1 MKIVLSAILTC
12 LLLSSCSTFHQGK
25 NFSMTIKMD
34 SALAATKQKVYLYE
48 SIGNEWSIL
57 DSALI
62 CNNKKKVKL
71 EGKIPFQ
78 YQVNITF
85 EKEGPV
91 KMPIIVTPKDK
102 ITIKLSAKSI
112 TDYNEYRID
121 IPNKSA
127 HHEYYEHLKY
137 NRKLR
142 IGKRNLIEMLS
153 SDSLKA
159 TKKKEIKDSIEIYN
173 SEIKRMYE
181 SLVLSNNPFNAN
193 NALIFLSIDYHCID
207 KYKDYLLKKFP
218 DYPPI
223 KESYELF
230 DYPKLSPKSK
240 IIEVKIKNIQSAR
253 REVKSNKKDTV
264 SANKGDTLSIMLHKD
279 DGSSESLNK
288 YRGKYVL
295 VEFWASWCAP
305 CLRAMPKLIE
315 AKNKFAHGLSTGQ
328 KQRILIARAVYK
340 NPEYIFLDEATNS
353 LDANNERAIMDKLN
367 VFLSGRTA
375 IIIAHRLSTV
385 RNADNIVVLQQGK
398 IKEQGTH
405 RELIN
410 QKGIYYNLVK
420 NQLDV

>member
-315 AKNKFAHGLSTGQ
+315 AKNKFAHDLEICAITLDKSKLPWINSIRNNHLSMMHHYVGINSDGQ
-328 KQRILIARAVYK
+328 MFKDIFALGMQGIPQNYLLGTDGKIITK
-340 NPEYIFLDEATNS
+340 NIYGDELMN
-353 LDANNERAIMDKLN
+353 KLN
-367 VFLSGRTA
+367 
-375 IIIAHRLSTV
+375 
-385 RNADNIVVLQQGK
+385 
-398 IKEQGTH
+398 
-405 RELIN
+405 ELIS
-410 QKGIYYNLVK
+410 K
-420 NQLDV
+420 

>member
-1 MKIVLSAILTC
+1 MKIVLSAILAC

-25 NFSMTIKMD
+25 NFSVTIKMD
-34 SALAATKQKVYLYE
+34 SGLAATKQKVYLYE
-48 SIGNEWSIL
+48 LIGNEWSIL
-57 DSALI
+57 DSTLI
-62 CNNKKKVKL
+62 CNNKKKFKL
-71 EGKIPFQ
+71 EGETPFQ

-91 KMPIIVTPKDK
+91 KMPIIVTPRDK
-102 ITIKLSAKSI
+102 IKIKLFAKSI

-142 IGKRNLIEMLS
+142 IGKRNLINMLS

-181 SLVLSNNPFNAN
+181 SFVLSNNPFNAN
-193 NALIFLSIDYHCID
+193 NALIFLSIDYHCAG

-218 DYPPI
+218 DYTPI

-230 DYPKLSPKSK
+230 DYPKPSPQSK
-240 IIEVKIKNIQSAR
+240 IIEAKIKDIQSAR
-253 REVKSNKKDTV
+253 REVTSNKKTTA
-264 SANKGDTLSIMLHKD
+264 STNKGDTLGIMLHKED
-279 DGSSESLNK
+279 RSSESLNK

-315 AKNKFAHGLSTGQ
+315 VKNKFTHDLEICAITLDKSKLPWINSIRNNHLSVMHHYVGINSDGQ
-328 KQRILIARAVYK
+328 LFKDIFALGMQGIPQNYLLDTDGKIIAK
-340 NPEYIFLDEATNS
+340 NIYGDELMN
-353 LDANNERAIMDKLN
+353 KLN
-367 VFLSGRTA
+367 
-375 IIIAHRLSTV
+375 
-385 RNADNIVVLQQGK
+385 
-398 IKEQGTH
+398 
-405 RELIN
+405 ELIS
-410 QKGIYYNLVK
+410 K
-420 NQLDV
+420 